1 MSGSRREF
9 LRGLT
14 TAATLP
20 ASWMAFSQKV
30 AAASRAGDGESFWR
44 MVKSQFP
51 LEDGLIYMNAAN
63 VCPASRPVLDRHQE
77 YLRDFQS
84 NPAFQNREKYGAM
97 RERMRGKIASML
109 RVSADEI
116 AITRNTSEGSNT
128 IVQGLDLK
136 PGDEVV
142 ITDQNHPS
150 NNDSWKVRARRVGF
164 TVKVVPVPIPA
175 KSADALYTG
184 IESAITPKT
193 RVVSVT
199 HVLNTTGAMYPAQR
213 IGEMA
218 RRRGIYFH
226 LDGAQSFG
234 AIDVNLA
241 EIGCD
246 SYSTSAHKWPM
257 GPLEA
262 GILYIRGEHI
272 ARMWPAI
279 VTAGWADNLK
289 GARKFE
295 VYGQRDDPRVVSLE
309 AAIDFLQMIG
319 MPRVEARLRELVTHA
334 KTELRRVPGVTL
346 KTDVEADVSGGVIK
360 FTLSQMPLKRAYDT
374 LWERNRMAIA
384 LTPGGD
390 ASGLRWSPHIYN
402 SPEEIDRAVAAV
414 RALA

>member
-30 AAASRAGDGESFWR
+30 TAASTAGDGESFWR

-51 LEDGLIYMNAAN
+51 LEEGLIYMNAAN
-63 VCPASRPVLDRHQE
+63 VCPASRPVLDRHQQ

-84 NPAFQNREKYGAM
+84 NPAFQNREKYAAM

-128 IVQGLDLK
+128 VVQGLDLK

-164 TVKVVPVPIPA
+164 SVRVVPVPIPA
-175 KSADALYTG
+175 KSPEALVAG
-184 IESAITPKT
+184 IEGAITPRT
-193 RVVSVT
+193 RVISVT
-199 HVLNTTGAMYPAQR
+199 HVLNTTGAMYPVRR
-213 IGEMA
+213 IGEIA

-234 AIDVNLA
+234 AVDVNLR

-262 GILYIRGEHI
+262 GILFIRGEHI

-279 VTAGWADNLK
+279 VTAGWTDNLK

-295 VYGQRDDPRVVSLE
+295 VFGQRDDPRVASLE

-319 MPRVEARLRELVTHA
+319 MPRVESRLRELVTHA
-334 KTELRRVPGVTL
+334 KTELKRLPDVAL
-346 KTDVEADVSGGVIK
+346 KTDMEPEICGGVIK
-360 FTLSQMPLKRAYDT
+360 FTLKNVPLKQAYDT
-374 LWERNRMAIA
+374 LWERDRIAIS
-384 LTPGGD
+384 LTAAGE

>member
-30 AAASRAGDGESFWR
+30 TAANRAGDGESFWR

-51 LEDGLIYMNAAN
+51 LEENLIYMNAAN

-84 NPAFQNREKYGAM
+84 NPSFQNREKYAGM
-97 RERMRGKIASML
+97 RERMRGKIASLL
-109 RVSADEI
+109 RVSPDEI

-136 PGDEVV
+136 AGDEVI

-175 KSADALYTG
+175 RSADALVAG
-184 IESAITPKT
+184 IEAAITPRTK
-193 RVVSVT
+193 VVTVT
-199 HVLNTTGAMYPAQR
+199 HVLNTTGAMYPARR
-213 IGEMA
+213 IGEMT

-234 AIDVNLA
+234 ALDVNLA

-246 SYSTSAHKWPM
+246 SYATSAHKWPM

-262 GILYIRGEHI
+262 GILFVRSEHI

-334 KTELRRVPGVTL
+334 KNELKRVPGVTL
-346 KTDVEADVSGGVIK
+346 KTDLEPEVSGGVIK
-360 FTLSQMPLKRAYDT
+360 FTVNMPLKRAYDT
-374 LWERNRMAIA
+374 LWERNRISIA
-384 LTPGGD
+384 LTAAGD

-414 RALA
+414 RSLA